1 MEDVPSTSATR
12 EPPSTVSEVLK
23 GLQRCFSDP
32 QDPPGRLGI
41 DIRRK
46 MLITDAMKEAKKKS
60 SALTRNSRYHSL
72 GRVQWTME
80 VP

>member
-1 MEDVPSTSATR
+1 LLTLLYYIPGYR
-12 EPPSTVSEVLK
+12 EPPRTVSEVLK

-46 MLITDAMKEAKKKS
+46 MLITDAMKEAKKKKFS
-60 SALTRNSRYHSL
+60 PNKKLKVNIYVCINFTNR
-72 GRVQWTME
+72 
-80 VP
+80 